1 MSRSEP
7 RSKSPSASRFEAT
20 ASLQLHAL
28 ISDLHWRIQ
37 MLDSDIAEEERASGN
52 ADPLS
57 PTYSMLAQA
66 LRARRDNLRTSV
78 ALLEAQRERAAQ
90 LLRAA

>member
-1 MSRSEP
+1 MQST
-7 RSKSPSASRFEAT
+7 SRFEAT

-37 MLDSDIAEEERASGN
+37 MLESDIAEEERNAGN
-52 ADPLS
+52 ADPGS
-57 PTYSMLAQA
+57 PTYSMLALN

-78 ALLEAQRERAAQ
+78 ALLEARVARAAASQ
-90 LLRAA
+90 RAA

>member
-1 MSRSEP
+1 MQST
-7 RSKSPSASRFEAT
+7 SRFEAT

-37 MLDSDIAEEERASGN
+37 MLDADIAEEERNAGN
-52 ADPLS
+52 ADPRS

-66 LRARRDNLRTSV
+66 LRARRDNLRTSI
-78 ALLEAQRERAAQ
+78 ALLEARVERTAQLSRAA
-90 LLRAA
+90 

>member
-1 MSRSEP
+1 MQST
-7 RSKSPSASRFEAT
+7 SRFEAT

-37 MLDSDIAEEERASGN
+37 MLESDIAEEERNAGN
-52 ADPLS
+52 ADPGS

-66 LRARRDNLRTSV
+66 LRARRDNLRTSI
-78 ALLEAQRERAAQ
+78 ALLEARVERAAQ
-90 LLRAA
+90 MSRAA

>member
-1 MSRSEP
+1 MQST
-7 RSKSPSASRFEAT
+7 SRFEAT

-37 MLDSDIAEEERASGN
+37 MLDSDIAEEERNSGN
-52 ADPLS
+52 ADPHS
-57 PTYSMLAQA
+57 PTYSMLALN

-78 ALLEAQRERAAQ
+78 ALLEARIERTADLTRAA
-90 LLRAA
+90 